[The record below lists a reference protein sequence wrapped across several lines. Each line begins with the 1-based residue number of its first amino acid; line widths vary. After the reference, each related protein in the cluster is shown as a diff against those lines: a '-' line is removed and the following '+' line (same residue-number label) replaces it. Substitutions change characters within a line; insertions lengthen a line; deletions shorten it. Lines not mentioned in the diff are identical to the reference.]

1 MLTTLLLLM
10 LVPSVLGQAEEPL
23 TLDEGLNTLQLTPD
37 QPTSLNI
44 PMEGWRYCHAAVV
57 LRIV

>member
-23 TLDEGLNTLQLTPD
+23 TLDEGRNILQLTPD
-37 QPTSLNI
+37 QTTSLNI
-44 PMEGWRYCHAAVV
+44 PMEGGDTAMLLWSCAS
-57 LRIV
+57 